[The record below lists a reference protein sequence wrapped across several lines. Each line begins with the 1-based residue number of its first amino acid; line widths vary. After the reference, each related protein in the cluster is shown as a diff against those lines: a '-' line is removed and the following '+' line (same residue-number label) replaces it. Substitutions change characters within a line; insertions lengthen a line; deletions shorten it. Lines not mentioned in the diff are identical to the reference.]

1 MEWVLA
7 PELASSGY
15 CEDPLCEALSIAG
28 LVAKAELSPLDGGPD
43 IALRD
48 VVCGLDS
55 FVKEESEEMVPVVQQ
70 SFGSSAYVC
79 IRAGKIPLTG
89 AFHPRP
95 HQLGC
100 VEELLTRN
108 VATSEG
114 IPATEDAADFLE
126 HVFRKNVGV
135 RAGATIFERLQ
146 LSDDVSP
153 AELADSVLVV
163 RTVGRVIIGGDHTRE
178 DIAQDGF
185 EDLGSPAC
193 SYGKV
198 HSQWSYEHPE
208 ITSISFAL
216 PSSLVNI
223 EVVGPGKG
231 LSYLFGSRFQ
241 LGADSFDTIAY
252 ASKTQVQTK
261 KSIQDLDDASSANLM
276 DRREVG
282 DRPMNARAELAL
294 RHLRWKLGTCLVT
307 TRAFQFMTA
316 VLLHYGF
323 DLRKLKR
330 LVSCR
335 FRSFRTTLRVQ
346 GSAAFSAYMR
356 VMVMYFIH
364 LLDRSQL
371 PLVPFMSLLSARR
384 ARRFFLFRFDH
395 PGTI

>member
-1 MEWVLA
+1 MEWVLT

-15 CEDPLCEALSIAG
+15 CEDPLCEALPIAG
-28 LVAKAELSPLDGGPD
+28 LVAKTELSPLDGGPE
-43 IALRD
+43 IALCD
-48 VVCGLDS
+48 IVCGLDS
-55 FVKEESEEMVPVVQQ
+55 FVSKESEEMVPVIQQ

-79 IRAGKIPLTG
+79 IRAAKVLLTG

-108 VATSEG
+108 VATSKG
-114 IPATEDAADFLE
+114 IPATEDAADFLK
-126 HVFRKNVGV
+126 HVPRKNVGV
-135 RAGATIFERLQ
+135 RAGATVFERFQ

-153 AELADSVLVV
+153 AELADSFLVI
-163 RTVGRVIIGGDHTRE
+163 RAVGRVIIGGDHTRK

-185 EDLGSPAC
+185 EDLGSPAR
-193 SYGKV
+193 SDGKV
-198 HSQWSYEHPE
+198 HGQRSYEHPE
-208 ITSISFAL
+208 ITSSSFAL
-216 PSSLVNI
+216 PSSFVNI
-223 EVVGPGKG
+223 EVVGLKKD

-241 LGADSFDTIAY
+241 LGTDSFNTIAY

-294 RHLRWKLGTCLVT
+294 CHLRRKFGACLVA

-330 LVSCR
+330 LVSCG

-346 GSAAFSAYMR
+346 GSAAFSTYMR
-356 VMVMYFIH
+356 VIVMYFVH

-371 PLVPFMSLLSARR
+371 PFVPFMSLLSARR
-384 ARRFFLFRFDH
+384 ARRFFLFGFDH
-395 PGTI
+395 LGTI